1 MRVFSLR
8 AAALLPLSLLVFSCE
23 QETTTEVMEI
33 ETAAPRFLDLPAAK
47 GGTATLGKSADGRSV
62 TVAMAEYITAADSD
76 EMGNTVFFN
85 NRGNKQ
91 LSFDFVPGQSIDGT
105 DAISYY
111 VDETR
116 PSDDVPVEV
125 STDAIVRSMDTW
137 NDVTCSDLSMFRVPN
152 NGRATGFYSFLFG
165 FGGSLDYVADVVHNG
180 WMPAQFFDRIAPNG
194 SRSILGVTFTLV
206 FIDNNGNIL
215 DEDNDG
221 KGDVAWREIYYND
234 RFNWSDGSGI
244 DIETVSLHEAG
255 HGLSQGHFGKAF
267 RTNKNGKVHFS
278 PRAVMNA
285 TYSGL
290 QTEIDGTDN
299 GGHCS
304 NWGSWPN
311 N

>member
-1 MRVFSLR
+1 MRNFSLR

-23 QETTTEVMEI
+23 QEPVVEVMEVA
-33 ETAAPRFLDLPAAK
+33 TTAPRFMDFPTAK
-47 GGTATLGKSADGRSV
+47 GGSATLGKNADGPAV
-62 TVAMAEYITAADSD
+62 TVAMAEYITGADSD
-76 EMGNTVFFN
+76 EMGNTILFN

-91 LSFDFVPGQSIDGT
+91 LDFDFVPGQSLDGS

-111 VDETR
+111 IDESR

-137 NDVTCSDLSMFRVPN
+137 DNVDCSDLDLFRVPTD
-152 NGRATGFYSFLFG
+152 GRATGFYAAAYG
-165 FGGSLDYVADVVHNG
+165 FGGSFNYVADVVHNG
-180 WMPAQFFDRIAPNG
+180 WLPAAFFDRLAPNG

-206 FIDNNGNIL
+206 FINPDGSFQ
-215 DEDNDG
+215 DADNDG

-234 RFNWSDGSGI
+234 RFNWSNGSGI

-255 HGLSQGHFGKAF
+255 HGLSQAHFGKGF
-267 RTNKNGKVHFS
+267 RKKDGSVQFS

-290 QTEIDGTDN
+290 QTEVDGTDN
-299 GGHCS
+299 AGHCS
-304 NWGSWPN
+304 NWANWPN